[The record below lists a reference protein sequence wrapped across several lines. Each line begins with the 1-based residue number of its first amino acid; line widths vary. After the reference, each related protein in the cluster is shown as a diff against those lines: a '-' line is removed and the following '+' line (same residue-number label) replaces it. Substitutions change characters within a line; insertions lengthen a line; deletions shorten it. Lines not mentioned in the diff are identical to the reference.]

1 MLIEYH
7 RPQTLEETLTLITR
21 PAPLT
26 LPLGGGTV
34 LNTPHPEEFAV
45 ADLQALPLKSIELRG
60 STLEIGATATLQ
72 ALLDFPDLSPALA
85 KALYH
90 EATANLRR
98 AGTVA
103 GTLIASDGRS
113 PLAATLLA
121 LDTQLTLQ
129 PGDETHDLGNIL
141 QLRQTIEQTSK
152 PANQQTNFFTLPH
165 RLLTLLTF
173 STKPA
178 LAYEYVARTPADRPI
193 VTVAAAKWPSG
204 RLRVVVGGWGHTP
217 RLALDAP
224 EPGGVEYA
232 VRNITAEAGDEWGS
246 AEYRQDV
253 AVTLTHRALQTINV

>member
-1 MLIEYH
+1 MIIEYH

-34 LNTPHPEEFAV
+34 LNAPHSEDFAV
-45 ADLQALPLKSIELRG
+45 ADLQALPLKAIELRG
-60 STLEIGATATLQ
+60 SSLEIGAVTPLQ
-72 ALLDFPDLSPALA
+72 TLLDFPDLAPALA
-85 KALYH
+85 KAIQH

-113 PLAATLLA
+113 PLTAALLA

-141 QLRQTIEQTSK
+141 QYRQTIEPTNK
-152 PANQQTNFFTLPH
+152 LTNQQTNLFTLPH

-173 STKPA
+173 STKVN

-204 RLRVVVGGWGHTP
+204 RLRVVVGGWGRVP

-232 VRNITAEAGDEWGS
+232 VRNITAEAGDEWAS

-253 AVTLTHRALQTINV
+253 AVTLTHRALSTLS